1 MLNHTGTVNNEEDK
15 KHTTQDSFHGVGGS
29 KCDKWNLTNTSNLLP
44 RSGCAYTFIRRMFG
58 KNTGAVSQNLRTFT
72 VPDLKDLKA
81 ETMVQDVEELKG
93 ARKHGWN
100 ILLEYVRTF
109 HILPC
114 SPQKEFLTVFVYHSF

>member
-1 MLNHTGTVNNEEDK
+1 VEFDKHLKPSAKIWPCLHFHSQNVWK
-15 KHTTQDSFHGVGGS
+15 KHKGHLS
-29 KCDKWNLTNTSNLLP
+29 KLENLYS
-44 RSGCAYTFIRRMFG
+44 S
-58 KNTGAVSQNLRTFT
+58 S
-72 VPDLKDLKA
+72 LKDLKA

-93 ARKHGWN
+93 ARKDGWN

>member
-1 MLNHTGTVNNEEDK
+1 MLSHTGTVNNEEDK

-44 RSGCAYTFIRRMFG
+44 RSGRAYTFIRNVWKKHKGRLS
-58 KNTGAVSQNLRTFT
+58 KHENLYSSC
-72 VPDLKDLKA
+72 LKDLKA

-93 ARKHGWN
+93 ARKDGWN